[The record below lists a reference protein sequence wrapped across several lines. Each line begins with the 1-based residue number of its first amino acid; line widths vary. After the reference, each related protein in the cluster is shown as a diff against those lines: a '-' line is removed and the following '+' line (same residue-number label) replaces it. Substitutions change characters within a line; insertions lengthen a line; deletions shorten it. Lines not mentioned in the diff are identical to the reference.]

1 MKGAVLD
8 RQSLGQLCVALGN
21 KMASKSV
28 KIGRCFE
35 RLGKGKG
42 FGGRGSIN
50 GQLKVIKC
58 V

>member
-8 RQSLGQLCVALGN
+8 RQSLGQLCVAIGN

-35 RLGKGKG
+35 RLGKGKVLAG
-42 FGGRGSIN
+42 EEA
-50 GQLKVIKC
+50 
-58 V
+58 